1 MKTIEQFLQ
10 ENSNFDGFVGIFQPI
25 SNAKKDSLAIDD
37 EGVTRVTSAGEE
49 IVGFLPMSFYRN
61 IEFRHAS
68 GKNIDLT
75 HIQNDITSP
84 INSDLNIC
92 KKPHKVFVAD
102 DIFQNLPVTNSEI
115 DFWREN
121 FITQKDVS
129 AIISRAYYDCLLGKH
144 RLNTYYE
151 FAVADEHLEFM
162 LYSLSEYFRER
173 FDDIEMRGKKLSLE
187 AEDNGIPSPF
197 RPQYNVSENKK
208 VFLDTLKKMSVS
220 IGVEI
225 DNERK
230 FISVSFD
237 EFWNKQTNTFKFDSV
252 DDLLS
257 YVYNYKESNRL
268 WDNQELE
275 NNQMK
280 VRKQR

>member
-1 MKTIEQFLQ
+1 MKTIKQFLQ

-25 SNAKKDSLAIDD
+25 SNAKSDSLAIDD
-37 EGVTRVTSAGEE
+37 EGITRVTSAGEE
-49 IVGFLPMSFYRN
+49 IAGFLPMSFYRN

-129 AIISRAYYDCLLGKH
+129 AIISRAYYDCLLGKN
-144 RLNTYYE
+144 RYSSLSMNTYYE

-173 FDDIEMRGKKLSLE
+173 FDGIEMCGKELSLE
-187 AEDNGIPSPF
+187 AEDI
-197 RPQYNVSENKK
+197 SENKK
-208 VFLDTLKKMSVS
+208 VFLDTLKRMSVS

-230 FISVSFD
+230 FISVFFD
-237 EFWNKQTNTFKFDSV
+237 KFWNKQTNTFEFDSV

-275 NNQMK
+275 NNQKK

>member
-1 MKTIEQFLQ
+1 MFYTEEIGKIVENEFQ
-10 ENSNFDGFVGIFQPI
+10 EISSRRPLTLKYGPLSNIFTYIGKCLENNEPEKARALFCQQWAKI
-25 SNAKKDSLAIDD
+25 SHFSKEALLDTDIISYAKKYYEMI
-37 EGVTRVTSAGEE
+37 
-49 IVGFLPMSFYRN
+49 
-61 IEFRHAS
+61 
-68 GKNIDLT
+68 
-75 HIQNDITSP
+75 
-84 INSDLNIC
+84 
-92 KKPHKVFVAD
+92 
-102 DIFQNLPVTNSEI
+102 
-115 DFWREN
+115 
-121 FITQKDVS
+121 S

-197 RPQYNVSENKK
+197 RPQYNASENKK

-237 EFWNKQTNTFKFDSV
+237 EFWNKQTNTFEFDSV

-275 NNQMK
+275 NNQTK